1 MKELIESINVGFAAI
16 GGFLGWLFGG
26 LDGFLYALIVF
37 VIVDYFTGVMAA
49 CVQKRLSSE
58 IGFRGIA
65 KKVAIFMLVAV
76 ANIIDVDIIK
86 TGNTVR
92 TAVIFFYLSNEG
104 ISILENAAL
113 IGLPIPQKL
122 KTVLLQINKEDDEDG
137 NQEKYNN

>member
-1 MKELIESINVGFAAI
+1 MKEIIDGINVCFAAI

-58 IGFRGIA
+58 IGFKGIA
-65 KKVAIFMLVAV
+65 KKVTIFLLVAI
-76 ANIIDVDIIK
+76 ANMIDVNIIK
-86 TGNTVR
+86 TGNAAR
-92 TAVIFFYLSNEG
+92 TAVVFFYISNEG

-122 KTVLLQINKEDDEDG
+122 KAVLLQINKEENENGD
-137 NQEKYNN
+137 

>member
-1 MKELIESINVGFAAI
+1 MKEIIEGINVGFAAI

-26 LDGFLYALIVF
+26 FDGFLYALIVF

-58 IGFRGIA
+58 IGFKGIA
-65 KKVAIFMLVAV
+65 KKVTIFLLVAV
-76 ANIIDVDIIK
+76 ANMIDVNIIK
-86 TGNTVR
+86 TGNAAR
-92 TAVIFFYLSNEG
+92 TAVVFFYISNEG

-122 KTVLLQINKEDDEDG
+122 KAVLLQINKGENENGD
-137 NQEKYNN
+137 

>member
-1 MKELIESINVGFAAI
+1 MREIIESINVGFAAI

-49 CVQKRLSSE
+49 CVQKKLSSE
-58 IGFRGIA
+58 IGFKGIA
-65 KKVAIFMLVAV
+65 RKVTIFLLVAI
-76 ANIIDVDIIK
+76 ANMVDVDIIQ
-86 TGNTVR
+86 TGNAVR

-104 ISILENAAL
+104 ISILENAAI

-122 KTVLLQINKEDDEDG
+122 KNVLLQIGDAENGD
-137 NQEKYNN
+137 

>member
-1 MKELIESINVGFAAI
+1 MKEIIEGINVGFAAI

-37 VIVDYFTGVMAA
+37 VIIDYFTGVMAA

-58 IGFRGIA
+58 IGFKGIA
-65 KKVAIFMLVAV
+65 KKVTIFLLVAV
-76 ANIIDVDIIK
+76 ANMIDVNIIK
-86 TGNTVR
+86 TGKCGSHSGR
-92 TAVIFFYLSNEG
+92 IFFISQMRV

-122 KTVLLQINKEDDEDG
+122 KAVLLQINKEDSENGD
-137 NQEKYNN
+137 

>member
-1 MKELIESINVGFAAI
+1 MKEIIESINVGFAAI

-76 ANIIDVDIIK
+76 ANVIDIDIIK
-86 TGNTVR
+86 SGNTVR

-113 IGLPIPQKL
+113 IGLPIPEKL
-122 KTVLLQINKEDDEDG
+122 KAVLLQIGEEDKNGD
-137 NQEKYNN
+137 